1 MSGNEEMSIHASEAT
16 ARALEQLHAYHD
28 GELGSVARWLFERR
42 LRRSPE
48 LQRELEE
55 LAQIGS
61 LVHASETRA
70 DEVDLWDRISLRLP
84 AADAQRADE
93 TEAASLLTP
102 AWLRPLG
109 AAALAAAVLVAVFF
123 GSLDSP
129 APSERV
135 VRWMDSGG
143 RSVVVLDDEADSDV
157 TIIWILD
164 GAAEAAARGG
174 RRDVA

>member
-1 MSGNEEMSIHASEAT
+1 MSGNEEMSLHGSEAT
-16 ARALEQLHAYHD
+16 PRALEQLHAYHD
-28 GELGSVARWLFERR
+28 GELGGVARWLFERR

-48 LQRELEE
+48 LQQELEG
-55 LAQIGS
+55 LDQIGS
-61 LVHASETRA
+61 LVRASETRA

-84 AADAQRADE
+84 AADAQRAEQTE
-93 TEAASLLTP
+93 TASFVTP

-109 AAALAAAVLVAVFF
+109 AAAVAAAALVAVFF
-123 GSLDSP
+123 GTLDTP

-143 RSVVVLDDEADSDV
+143 RSVMVLDDEADSDV

-164 GAAEAAARGG
+164 GAVEGAARGG
-174 RRDVA
+174 RSDVV